1 MSRSGRAGRP
11 VAGPEPTIQV
21 QRRVSLGLASHGASL
36 GLGSHVLS
44 TGPAPGRDAAAHH
57 RDAGPGRASDG
68 HGDSKARRTLFMWR
82 GRRTSSELRVIM
94 MPGGSG
100 PGAAA
105 PATTVTVGRAG
116 PGPSRDGEPH
126 ARARVTVASFAP
138 GRPNANV
145 LTPTVTVT
153 VTAHD
158 TVTAA
163 SLFKYYH
170 GTPPQPTLG
179 P

>member
-1 MSRSGRAGRP
+1 
-11 VAGPEPTIQV
+11 
-21 QRRVSLGLASHGASL
+21 
-36 GLGSHVLS
+36 
-44 TGPAPGRDAAAHH
+44 
-57 RDAGPGRASDG
+57 
-68 HGDSKARRTLFMWR
+68 
-82 GRRTSSELRVIM
+82 M

-100 PGAAA
+100 PGA
-105 PATTVTVGRAG
+105 PATTVGRAG

-163 SLFKYYH
+163 SLLL
-170 GTPPQPTLG
+170 PRDAAADAG
-179 P
+179 PIDV